1 MENNDKKKK
10 KRWGMVIDLTR
21 CVGCQTCAVGCK
33 IKNNLADGLWWNRVI
48 TVGGD
53 QIDTAGG
60 TYKHP
65 VRYSIPLNCQN
76 CENPICVDVCPTGA
90 SYQREEDNLV
100 LIDYDKC
107 IGCRAC
113 VQACPYGV
121 RIANTEEPRYEHC
134 DVQLGE
140 EGVTPRYQG
149 VVEKCTFCVERI
161 DQGLNPFCIDVC
173 PERARFFGDLN
184 DEDSDVSQLIRE
196 NPVETLHPELDTRP
210 SVYYIPPN
218 KKKTRRTGLD
228 FIR

>member
-1 MENNDKKKK
+1 
-10 KRWGMVIDLTR
+10 
-21 CVGCQTCAVGCK
+21 
-33 IKNNLADGLWWNRVI
+33 
-48 TVGGD
+48 
-53 QIDTAGG
+53 
-60 TYKHP
+60 
-65 VRYSIPLNCQN
+65 
-76 CENPICVDVCPTGA
+76 
-90 SYQREEDNLV
+90 
-100 LIDYDKC
+100 
-107 IGCRAC
+107 
-113 VQACPYGV
+113 V

-228 FIR
+228 FIQ